1 MSSTATIRLLFA
13 IQLLAMGAM
22 EMSGPFWPLHLR
34 RLAPSDAAFA
44 FAGIAVY
51 VGPMLGTMLTAGFWG
66 RLGDRVG
73 HKPMMVRALLA
84 LALTQAA
91 LACTTDVAAILV
103 LRFLQGACAGFIAPA
118 QAYGVGIEVAE
129 RRSRLFAFL
138 QVATNVGSLAGAVA
152 GGLVLD
158 AASFF
163 WVNAGAAALCGLC
176 AAATWLLL
184 PRVPPVPAP
193 ATRATGAGG
202 AAATHGL
209 AAAPV
214 HAPADCKVNRTVD
227 RSVKRTVAGLLA
239 IIGLLLVSRMLVQ
252 TPFPLY
258 VSAQFGARHWLVGL
272 CYGLLALGF
281 VIAAPAWARHF
292 EGRSVAQAL
301 PRVAGVAAGC
311 ALLTALAGLTREVS
325 VFAALYFAWGLLL
338 GATTPVLTALV
349 SRAVG
354 PAVQGRVLG
363 LAQSTNQ
370 LASIAGITIGVGLS
384 EWAGLAAI
392 YFFVALS
399 YVLAALL
406 IVAVQRDLKPRPA
419 AINQAG
425 ALP

>member
-13 IQLLAMGAM
+13 IQLVAMGAM

-118 QAYGVGIEVAE
+118 QAYGVGIEAAE

-176 AAATWLLL
+176 ALATWLLL
-184 PRVPPVPAP
+184 PQVPPVPPVPAP
-193 ATRATGAGG
+193 IVRAAGEGGAG
-202 AAATHGL
+202 ATHGL
-209 AAAPV
+209 PV
-214 HAPADCKVNRTVD
+214 GPAHASAKRTVN
-227 RSVKRTVAGLLA
+227 RTVAGLLA

-301 PRVAGVAAGC
+301 PRVAGLAAGC
-311 ALLTALAGLTREVS
+311 ALLTALAGLTREVG
-325 VFAALYFAWGLLL
+325 VFAACYFAWGLLL

-370 LASIAGITIGVGLS
+370 LASIAGITVGVGLS
-384 EWAGLAAI
+384 EWAGLGAI

-399 YVLAALL
+399 YALAALL
-406 IVAVQRDLKPRPA
+406 IVAVQHASKPRQA
-419 AINQAG
+419 AISPTG
-425 ALP
+425 AVP

>member
-1 MSSTATIRLLFA
+1 MSSAATIRLLFA
-13 IQLLAMGAM
+13 IQLVAMGAM

-34 RLAPSDAAFA
+34 RLVDSDAAFA
-44 FAGIAVY
+44 FVGIAVY

-66 RLGDRVG
+66 RLGDRMG
-73 HKPMMVRALLA
+73 HKPMMIRALLA

-118 QAYGVGIEVAE
+118 QAYGVAIEAAE

-163 WVNAGAAALCGLC
+163 WINAGAAALCGLC
-176 AAATWLLL
+176 ALAAWLML
-184 PRVPPVPAP
+184 PRVPSVPLPQPV
-193 ATRATGAGG
+193 G
-202 AAATHGL
+202 AAADTFASGS
-209 AAAPV
+209 
-214 HAPADCKVNRTVD
+214 VNRTVL
-227 RSVKRTVAGLLA
+227 GLLA
-239 IIGLLLVSRMLVQ
+239 IIGWLLISRMLAQ

-258 VSAQFGARHWLVGL
+258 VTAQFGARHWLVGL
-272 CYGLLALGF
+272 CHGLLALGF
-281 VIAAPAWARHF
+281 VVAAPAWARRF
-292 EGRSVAQAL
+292 EGRSVAQVL
-301 PRVAGVAAGC
+301 PPLACIAAGC
-311 ALLTALAGLTREVS
+311 ALLTALAGLTREAS
-325 VFAALYFAWGLLL
+325 VFAAVYFAWGLLL

-363 LAQSTNQ
+363 LAQGTNQ
-370 LASIAGITIGVGLS
+370 LASIAGIALGVGLS
-384 EWAGLAAI
+384 EWAGLAST

-399 YVLAALL
+399 YALAVLL
-406 IVAVQRDLKPRPA
+406 IVAVQRALKPPTPA
-419 AINQAG
+419 IRQAG
-425 ALP
+425 AAP

>member
-1 MSSTATIRLLFA
+1 MSSTSTIRLLFA

-176 AAATWLLL
+176 AVAAWLLL
-184 PRVPPVPAP
+184 PRVPPAPDARATVEGEAP
-193 ATRATGAGG
+193 ATHAMPAG
-202 AAATHGL
+202 
-209 AAAPV
+209 PV
-214 HAPADCKVNRTVD
+214 HAHPKRTDNRSVD
-227 RSVKRTVAGLLA
+227 RTVKRTVAGLLA

-258 VSAQFGARHWLVGL
+258 VSTQFGARHWLVGL

-281 VIAAPAWARHF
+281 LIAAPAWARHF

-301 PRVAGVAAGC
+301 PRVAGLAAGC

-399 YVLAALL
+399 YALAALL
-406 IVAVQRDLKPRPA
+406 IVAVQRDLKPRPG

-425 ALP
+425 VLP

>member
-1 MSSTATIRLLFA
+1 MSSAATIRLLFA
-13 IQLLAMGAM
+13 IQLVAMGAM

-34 RLAPSDAAFA
+34 RLVDSDAAFA

-73 HKPMMVRALLA
+73 HKPMMIRALLA

-118 QAYGVGIEVAE
+118 QAYGVAIEAAQ

-163 WVNAGAAALCGLC
+163 WINAGAAALCGLC
-176 AAATWLLL
+176 ALAAWLML
-184 PRVPPVPAP
+184 PRVPPVPLP
-193 ATRATGAGG
+193 QPVG
-202 AAATHGL
+202 AAAATF
-209 AAAPV
+209 ASAS
-214 HAPADCKVNRTVD
+214 VNRTVL
-227 RSVKRTVAGLLA
+227 GLLA
-239 IIGLLLVSRMLVQ
+239 IIGLLLVSRMLAQ
-252 TPFPLY
+252 TPFSLY
-258 VSAQFGARHWLVGL
+258 VTSVFGARHWLVGL

-281 VIAAPAWARHF
+281 VVAAPAWARHF
-292 EGRSVAQAL
+292 EGRPVARVL
-301 PRVAGVAAGC
+301 PQVAGIAAGC

-349 SRAVG
+349 STAVG

-370 LASIAGITIGVGLS
+370 LASMAGIALGVGLGG
-384 EWAGLAAI
+384 WAGIAST

-399 YVLAALL
+399 YALAVLL
-406 IVAVQRDLKPRPA
+406 IVAVQRALKSPTPA
-419 AINQAG
+419 TSQAG

>member
-1 MSSTATIRLLFA
+1 MSSAATIRLLFA
-13 IQLLAMGAM
+13 IQLVAMGAM

-34 RLAPSDAAFA
+34 RLVDSDAAFA

-51 VGPMLGTMLTAGFWG
+51 AGPMLGTMLTAGFWG

-73 HKPMMVRALLA
+73 HKPMMIRALLA

-118 QAYGVGIEVAE
+118 QAYGVAIEAAQ

-163 WVNAGAAALCGLC
+163 WINAGAAALCGLC
-176 AAATWLLL
+176 AVAAWLML
-184 PRVPPVPAP
+184 PRVPPVPSVPLPQAVGA
-193 ATRATGAGG
+193 ATATLAGG
-202 AAATHGL
+202 S
-209 AAAPV
+209 V
-214 HAPADCKVNRTVD
+214 DRTVL
-227 RSVKRTVAGLLA
+227 GLLA
-239 IIGLLLVSRMLVQ
+239 IIGLLLISRMLAQ
-252 TPFPLY
+252 SPFPLY
-258 VSAQFGARHWLVGL
+258 VTAQFGARHWLVGL
-272 CYGLLALGF
+272 CHGLLALGF
-281 VIAAPAWARHF
+281 VVAAPAWARRF
-292 EGRSVAQAL
+292 EGRPVSQVL
-301 PRVAGVAAGC
+301 PPLAGIAAGC
-311 ALLTALAGLTREVS
+311 ALLTALAGLTREAS
-325 VFAALYFAWGLLL
+325 VFAAVYFAWGLLL

-363 LAQSTNQ
+363 LAHGTNQ
-370 LASIAGITIGVGLS
+370 LASIAGIALGVGLS
-384 EWAGLAAI
+384 EWAGLAST

-399 YVLAALL
+399 YALAVLL
-406 IVAVQRDLKPRPA
+406 IVAVQRALKPTTPA
-419 AINQAG
+419 IRQAG
-425 ALP
+425 AAP

>member
-1 MSSTATIRLLFA
+1 MSSAATIRLLFA
-13 IQLLAMGAM
+13 IQLVAMGAM

-34 RLAPSDAAFA
+34 RLVDSDAAFA
-44 FAGIAVY
+44 FVGIAVY

-73 HKPMMVRALLA
+73 HKPMMIRALLA

-118 QAYGVGIEVAE
+118 QAYGVAIEAAE

-163 WVNAGAAALCGLC
+163 WINAGAAALCGLC
-176 AAATWLLL
+176 ALAAWLMLPRV

-193 ATRATGAGG
+193 PVRLEGEGG
-202 AAATHGL
+202 AAAE
-209 AAAPV
+209 
-214 HAPADCKVNRTVD
+214 NRTAAGPGTA
-227 RSVKRTVAGLLA
+227 SFNRTVAGLLA

-281 VIAAPAWARHF
+281 VVAAPAWARHF
-292 EGRSVAQAL
+292 EGRRVAQAL

-311 ALLTALAGLTREVS
+311 ALLTVLAGLTREVS
-325 VFAALYFAWGLLL
+325 VFAAIYFAWGLLL

-349 SRAVG
+349 SRGVG
-354 PAVQGRVLG
+354 PAVQGRALG
-363 LAQSTNQ
+363 MAQSTNQ
-370 LASIAGITIGVGLS
+370 LASIAGIAIGVGLG

-392 YFFVALS
+392 YSFVALS
-399 YVLAALL
+399 YALTAL
-406 IVAVQRDLKPRPA
+406 FIVAVHRALKPRPS
-419 AINQAG
+419 AISHAG
-425 ALP
+425 AIP

>member
-13 IQLLAMGAM
+13 IQLVAMGAM

-34 RLAPSDAAFA
+34 RLVDSDAAFA

-73 HKPMMVRALLA
+73 HKPMMMRALLA

-118 QAYGVGIEVAE
+118 QAYGVAIEAAE

-176 AAATWLLL
+176 AVAAWLLL

-193 ATRATGAGG
+193 PVRRVGEGR
-202 AAATHGL
+202 AAAAHRT
-209 AAAPV
+209 AAGPGTA
-214 HAPADCKVNRTVD
+214 AFN
-227 RSVKRTVAGLLA
+227 RTVAGLLA

-281 VIAAPAWARHF
+281 VVAAPAWARHF
-292 EGRSVAQAL
+292 EGRRVAQAL

-325 VFAALYFAWGLLL
+325 VFAAIYFAWGLLL

-354 PAVQGRVLG
+354 PAVQGRALG
-363 LAQSTNQ
+363 MAQSTNQ
-370 LASIAGITIGVGLS
+370 LASIAGIAIGVGLG

-392 YFFVALS
+392 YSFVALS
-399 YVLAALL
+399 YALTAL
-406 IVAVQRDLKPRPA
+406 FIVAVHRALKPRPS
-419 AINQAG
+419 AISQAG
-425 ALP
+425 ATP